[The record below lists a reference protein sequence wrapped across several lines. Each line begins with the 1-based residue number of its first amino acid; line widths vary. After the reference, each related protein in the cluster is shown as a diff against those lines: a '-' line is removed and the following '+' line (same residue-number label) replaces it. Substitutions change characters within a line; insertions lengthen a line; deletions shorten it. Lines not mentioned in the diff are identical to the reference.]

1 MLTRVNPLFA
11 TLFVAAALCC
21 SAATPAQEPL
31 KAPVHQND
39 YSVTRENT
47 LQGKVVSYSAT
58 SAKAPVGAHVE
69 LQTASG
75 LIDVHLGNARL
86 LTANHLALE
95 AGDSIT
101 IVGENL
107 PFGGGT
113 VYAARVIKKGSNSV
127 TLRSKNGMPLLVTQR
142 TTDGQL
148 STPVG
153 AR

>member
-1 MLTRVNPLFA
+1 M
-11 TLFVAAALCC
+11 
-21 SAATPAQEPL
+21 
-31 KAPVHQND
+31 
-39 YSVTRENT
+39 
-47 LQGKVVSYSAT
+47 
-58 SAKAPVGAHVE
+58 
-69 LQTASG
+69 
-75 LIDVHLGNARL
+75 HLGNARL